1 MQKLLK
7 ALEPR
12 EEEEVQMTPEDL
24 AEAERRAKEYSRR
37 KMAEHRAWQRDLTT
51 KLRLKEAAIAALPP
65 ELQAAAREPDYTPFP
80 PNRQM
85 FTDTPPIEGFGE
97 ASKTQQ
103 QTGRRSI
110 GTKKR

>member
-1 MQKLLK
+1 MVWL
-7 ALEPR
+7 
-12 EEEEVQMTPEDL
+12 
-24 AEAERRAKEYSRR
+24 RRAKEYSRR
-37 KMAEHRAWQRDLTT
+37 RMAEHRAWQRDLTT

-80 PNRQM
+80 ANRQM

-97 ASKTQQ
+97 VAKSQQ
-103 QTGRRSI
+103 QTGRKSI